1 MDIATFKP
9 GMQESVGTFFEKC
22 FSAVGIPYSP
32 LDRHADI
39 ADVENHYMQS
49 GIFWCLFDE
58 QTLIGTVALRTIDYE
73 NKVVELKRLSPIP
86 RPRQDV
92 LCLGLN
98 YTAHAAEAAG
108 FSKEAF
114 GKKSSAPVFFSKRV
128 NESQGSGAPIPSH
141 ADITEKLDF
150 ENELAVV
157 IGRDA
162 KNVPEEE
169 AGDYVFG
176 YTVLNDVS
184 ARDLQTAHVQW
195 HFGKSLDGFTPMGP
209 CLVTADEFA
218 FPPDLRIYTDV
229 NGERRQD
236 SRTSLL
242 IHGIPEIVSTLS
254 RGMTLKAGT
263 IIATGTPKGVG
274 MGEETPRFLKPGDVV
289 ACSIEGIGTLVNP
302 VE

>member
-1 MDIATFKP
+1 MKLVTFTRD
-9 GMQESVGTFFEKC
+9 GNREEL
-22 FSAVGIPYSP
+22 GILRGGRVLP
-32 LDRHADI
+32 LEALGYAFADMNDLI
-39 ADVENHYMQS
+39 CRAQPEELDAMRGAEGEGLPLAGV
-49 GIFWCLFDE
+49 
-58 QTLIGTVALRTIDYE
+58 TLC
-73 NKVVELKRLSPIP
+73 SPIP

-98 YTAHAAEAAG
+98 YREHAAEAAG

-114 GKKSSAPVFFSKRV
+114 AVKTAAPIFFSKRV
-128 NESQGSGAPIPSH
+128 NLSQGSGAPIPAH
-141 ADITEKLDF
+141 AELTQKLDF

-157 IGRDA
+157 LGRDA
-162 KNVPEEE
+162 SNVPESEV
-169 AGDYVFG
+169 GDYIFG

-184 ARDLQTAHVQW
+184 ARDLQTQHSQW

-254 RGMTLKAGT
+254 RGMTLLAGT

-274 MGEETPRFLKPGDVV
+274 MGEATPRFLKPGDTV
-289 ACSIEGIGTLVNP
+289 ACTIEGIGTLVNP